1 MQIERKVVMCYRNE
15 IEIDIGR
22 CIRALWSK
30 KLLILLI
37 TLLFAVIGISLTIE
51 EREDKYK
58 ATTTLYS
65 VASGSYSESKT
76 GISAMNDY
84 VDVAT
89 SHKVCQ
95 RAAYM
100 LGRPDIDASTV
111 MKSIKVVENESSS
124 SASSSAARLANDS
137 AIIIITAVT
146 NDANVSMQMAD
157 AVAEAFV
164 MEMENIIG
172 TASVQILDEAYDY
185 EVASYGNAERW
196 KTRVLATAFGFIIS
210 CCMIVFFEIFD
221 GYIRTIREGSIRGEL
236 PIIGVIPEFK

>member
-1 MQIERKVVMCYRNE
+1 MCYRNE

-30 KLLILLI
+30 KLLILVI
-37 TLLFAVIGISLTIE
+37 TFLFAVIGISLTLE

-111 MKSIKVVENESSS
+111 MKSITVVESESSS
-124 SASSSAARLANDS
+124 GSSAATRLANDS

-146 NDANVSMQMAD
+146 NDADLSMQMAD

-196 KTRVLATAFGFIIS
+196 KIRVLATAFGFIIS

>member
-1 MQIERKVVMCYRNE
+1 MQIERRVVMCYRNE

-30 KLLILLI
+30 KLLILVI
-37 TLLFAVIGISLTIE
+37 TFLFAVIGISLTLE

-111 MKSIKVVENESSS
+111 MKSITVVESESSS
-124 SASSSAARLANDS
+124 GSSAATRLANDS

-146 NDANVSMQMAD
+146 NDADLSMQMAD

-196 KTRVLATAFGFIIS
+196 KIRVLATAFGFIIS

>member
-1 MQIERKVVMCYRNE
+1 MCFRNE
-15 IEIDIGR
+15 IEIDVGR
-22 CIRALWSK
+22 CARALWSK

-37 TLLFAVIGISLTIE
+37 TFLFAVIGFAITTE
-51 EREDKYK
+51 KKEDKYRAS
-58 ATTTLYS
+58 ATVYS
-65 VASGSYSESKT
+65 VSSGSYSESKT
-76 GISAMNDY
+76 GLSAMNDY

-111 MKSIKVVENESSS
+111 MRSIKVVESESSS
-124 SASSSAARLANDS
+124 GSSTATHLASDS

-146 NDANVSMQMAD
+146 NDANVAMEMAN

-172 TASVQILDEAYDY
+172 TSSVQILDEAYNY
-185 EVASYGNAERW
+185 EVASYGNIERG
-196 KTRVLATAFGFIIS
+196 KIRFLAMAFGFILS

-236 PIIGVIPEFK
+236 PVIGVIPEFK

>member
-1 MQIERKVVMCYRNE
+1 MCYRNE

-30 KLLILLI
+30 ELLILVI
-37 TLLFAVIGISLTIE
+37 TFLFAVIGISLTLE

-111 MKSIKVVENESSS
+111 MKSITVVESESSS
-124 SASSSAARLANDS
+124 GSSAATRLANDS

-146 NDANVSMQMAD
+146 NDADLSMQMAD

-196 KTRVLATAFGFIIS
+196 KIRVLATAFGFIIS